1 MKVFF
6 CDHCGNLSFFENVQC
21 VKCQHTLGF
30 LPDVRDLSALEPT
43 GQGAWRALAR
53 AARGRLYRS
62 CANSLQYETCNWLIP
77 TDDQNPLCVSCRLN
91 DTIPDLSMPGNRELW
106 SKFEQAKRRVIY
118 SLLRLRLPTDAVAA
132 QNRPGLRFRF
142 LADLP
147 GGPINLTGHENGL
160 ITLNIAEADDVER
173 ERRRVNLNEP
183 FRTLLGHMRHEV
195 AHYYWDRL
203 IANGPRL
210 QQFRQTFGDESQ
222 DYNAALQ
229 RHYQQGAPFDWPTR
243 FVSAYASA
251 HPWEDWAET
260 WAHYLHMSDTLETA
274 GSLGMSL
281 HPRHPDAES
290 MTSDPIAAKDPRT
303 SFENLIAHWLPLT
316 LALNEL
322 NRGMGH
328 SDLYPFV
335 LSGPAMEKL
344 RFVHE
349 VIAAKEH

>member
-6 CDHCGNLSFFENVQC
+6 CDHCGNLSFFENVTC

-30 LPDVRDLSALEPT
+30 IPELRDLSALERNHDGT
-43 GQGAWRALAR
+43 WRALAR
-53 AARGRLYRS
+53 AAKGRSYRS

-77 TDDQNPLCVSCRLN
+77 IEDPHPLCPSCRLN
-91 DTIPDLSMPGNRELW
+91 ETIPDLSVPGNRELW

-118 SLLRLRLPTDAVAA
+118 SLLRLNLPTHSVPA
-132 QNRPGLRFRF
+132 QNRPALRFRF

-147 GGPINLTGHENGL
+147 GRVPVLTGHENGL
-160 ITLNIAEADDVER
+160 ITLNIAEANDVER
-173 ERRRVNLNEP
+173 ERRRVSLNEP
-183 FRTLLGHMRHEV
+183 FRTMLGHMRHEV

-203 IANGPRL
+203 IANSPRQ
-210 QQFRQTFGDESQ
+210 QQFREAFGDESQ

-229 RHYQQGAPFDWPTR
+229 RHYRQGAPFDWPNR

-274 GSLGMSL
+274 ASFGMSL
-281 HPRHPDAES
+281 HPHHPDAKS
-290 MTSDPIAAKDPRT
+290 MTSEPTDAKDTRAT
-303 SFENLIAHWLPLT
+303 FEKVIANWLPLT
-316 LALNEL
+316 CALNEL

-328 SDLYPFV
+328 TDLYPFV
-335 LSGPAMEKL
+335 LSVPAMEKL

-349 VIAAKEH
+349 LVAG